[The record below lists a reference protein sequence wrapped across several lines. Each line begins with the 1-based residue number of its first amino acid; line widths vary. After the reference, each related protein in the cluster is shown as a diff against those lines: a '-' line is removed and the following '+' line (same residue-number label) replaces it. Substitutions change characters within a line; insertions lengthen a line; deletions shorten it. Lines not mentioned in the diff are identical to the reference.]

1 MDFLNKDD
9 NNIIICKPS
18 VKDYLLKKL
27 EQENEFFN
35 IKFMDF
41 NEIKEHL
48 YFSYDYNAIKYL
60 TNKYNYKYDIAKMYI
75 DNIYYVS
82 DKAYKS
88 KKLNKRGNEKWG

>member
-1 MDFLNKDD
+1 MNFLNKDD

-48 YFSYDYNAIKYL
+48 YFRNMI
-60 TNKYNYKYDIAKMYI
+60 
-75 DNIYYVS
+75 
-82 DKAYKS
+82 
-88 KKLNKRGNEKWG
+88 

>member
-18 VKDYLLKKL
+18 VKEYLLKKL
-27 EQENEFFN
+27 EKENEFFN

-48 YFSYDYNAIKYL
+48 YFSYDYNTIKYVMV
-60 TNKYNYKYDIAKMYI
+60 KYNYKYDIAKMYI

-82 DKAYKS
+82 DKT
-88 KKLNKRGNEKWG
+88 R